1 MKGSDMEKVK
11 FKVYR
16 ACSWTYEEEMEFGT
30 LQEFLDFVKN
40 LKDSDTIIE
49 GSNRVIVSYDVEEGS
64 LSMTIYDDH
73 IE

>member
-1 MKGSDMEKVK
+1 
-11 FKVYR
+11 
-16 ACSWTYEEEMEFGT
+16 MEFGT

-40 LKDSDTIIE
+40 LKDSDTIIG